1 VRRAAAK
8 RAGVGPLELD
18 PPLYDAIDPAESDAL
33 LDSSDRPSRSPVEV
47 TFHYHGSTVT
57 VDGDL
62 AVSLAE

>member
-1 VRRAAAK
+1 
-8 RAGVGPLELD
+8 
-18 PPLYDAIDPAESDAL
+18 LYDAIDPAESDAL